1 MLSITRIT
9 NHVRHLQS
17 WILNHFSTRQWLVTR
32 SQIDEVQLPGLR
44 SRVIVCRSL
53 SLYYHL
59 DFSKVPTAKRGKALN
74 QRVELITPFQETG
87 FYAIW
92 KGASAMVWLWDKS
105 ALLARLPEAA
115 TIPCIPDS
123 ILVPEEDSTE
133 RMIENLEGAESQSW
147 ENGVLIGS
155 KWVPLGGGGI
165 ALDRLAPT
173 PLQPREKQWLIDVG
187 MLLVTMALMLS
198 MLLQSGAIMDL
209 WRKGQMLETRL
220 AEQEEGGLLQ
230 QHARQRAYQAKA
242 QYVARERLSS
252 TSQHDLI
259 NAVLTTLPAH
269 TGRVERYDYQG
280 GLLRLR
286 LVDKKPEPREY
297 VQRIDKL
304 RAGGFILSGT
314 QVQINGDG
322 NTITLTANVRPSVD
336 RMKE

>member
-1 MLSITRIT
+1 M
-9 NHVRHLQS
+9 
-17 WILNHFSTRQWLVTR
+17 VTK
-32 SQIDEVQLPGLR
+32 SQIDQVTLPGLR

-59 DFSKVPTAKRGKALN
+59 DFSKVPTAKRGKALS

-92 KGASAMVWLWDKS
+92 KGAIAMVWLWDKA
-105 ALLARLPEAA
+105 ALLTRLPEAA

-133 RMIENLEGAESQSW
+133 RMIENLEGAEFQSW

-155 KWVPLGGGGI
+155 KWVPHGSGGI

-173 PLQPREKQWLIDVG
+173 PLQPREKQWLIDAG
-187 MLLVTMALMLS
+187 MLLVSISLVMGVLF
-198 MLLQSGAIMDL
+198 QSGAIIDL
-209 WRKGQMLETRL
+209 WRQAKTIETRL

-230 QHARQRAYQAKA
+230 QHARQRAHQAKA
-242 QYVARERLSS
+242 QYVAREKLYS
-252 TSQHDLI
+252 TSQYELI
-259 NAVLTTLPAH
+259 NAVLNTLPKH

-286 LVDKKPEPREY
+286 LVDKNPEPREY

-322 NTITLTANVRPSVD
+322 NTITLSAIVRLSAD
-336 RMKE
+336 RIENNDN

>member
-1 MLSITRIT
+1 M
-9 NHVRHLQS
+9 
-17 WILNHFSTRQWLVTR
+17 VTR
-32 SQIDEVQLPGLR
+32 SQIDEVKLPGLR

-87 FYAIW
+87 FYTIW
-92 KGASAMVWLWDKS
+92 KGASAMVWLWDKA
-105 ALLARLPEAA
+105 ALLTRLPEAA

-123 ILVPEEDSTE
+123 ILIPEEDSTE

-155 KWVPLGGGGI
+155 KWVPLGSGGI
-165 ALDRLAPT
+165 ALDRLFAPM

-187 MLLVTMALMLS
+187 MLLVAISLMMS
-198 MLLQSGAIMDL
+198 VLLQSGAIMDL
-209 WRKGQMLETRL
+209 WRQGQTIEARL

-230 QHARQRAYQAKA
+230 QHTRQRAHQAKA
-242 QYVARERLSS
+242 QYVARERLYS
-252 TSQHDLI
+252 TSQHELI
-259 NAVLTTLPAH
+259 NAVLNTLPKH

-286 LVDKKPEPREY
+286 LVDENPEPREY

-322 NTITLTANVRPSVD
+322 HTITLTANVRPSAD
-336 RMKE
+336 RIKE